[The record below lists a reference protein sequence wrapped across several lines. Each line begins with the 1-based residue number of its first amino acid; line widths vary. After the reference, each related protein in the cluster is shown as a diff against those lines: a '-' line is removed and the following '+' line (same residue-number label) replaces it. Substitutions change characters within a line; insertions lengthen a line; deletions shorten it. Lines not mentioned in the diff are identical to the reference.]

1 MYGLIIKKKW
11 LDKILSGEKTLE
23 IRGSKTAHIC
33 ERIALIE
40 SGSSQIKGFCV
51 IRSVIALTEEKWETE
66 RDRHC
71 VELSFEDLLKRYKTA
86 YAWELTDVIACKQPV
101 PYKHPQGAVIWV
113 NLEDLGLEDK
123 ITSEIAGGKLSG
135 MWFQISYRRYLY
147 SSETSICT
155 VVGYENAERMYKEK
169 CLDHE
174 FVEIK
179 KIPEY

>member
-23 IRGSKTAHIC
+23 IRGSKTAHIG

-113 NLEDLGLEDK
+113 NLEDLGLEEK
-123 ITSEIAGGKLSG
+123 ITSEITGEKLSG

-169 CLDHE
+169 CLNHE

-179 KIPEY
+179 KIPEN

>member
-11 LDKILSGEKTLE
+11 LEKILSGEKTLE
-23 IRGSKTAHIC
+23 IRGSKTAHIG

-71 VELSFEDLLKRYKTA
+71 VELSFEDLSKRYKKA

-113 NLEDLGLEDK
+113 NLEGLGLDEK
-123 ITSEIAGGKLSG
+123 ISSKISDGKLAK
-135 MWFQISYRRYLY
+135 MRFQISFRLYLY
-147 SSETSICT
+147 NSETSICT

-179 KIPEY
+179 KMPEY